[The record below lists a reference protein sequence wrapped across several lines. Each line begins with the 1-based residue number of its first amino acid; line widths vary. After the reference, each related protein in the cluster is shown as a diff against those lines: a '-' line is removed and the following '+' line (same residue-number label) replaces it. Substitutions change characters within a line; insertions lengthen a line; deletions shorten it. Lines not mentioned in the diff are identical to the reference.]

1 MLDAMLPLLPG
12 YIRQRDMPLYV
23 AVGVS
28 GGHLPGRPH
37 DHGCQRVSWTKIK
50 NRPLHVQA
58 VQVRHFHRE
67 WSCAVS
73 RVSIMLCC
81 LHIWSYLII
90 FDHSSLPRKLV
101 TEKSGEA
108 IQISTPPAIQGSPG
122 RDPHMR
128 LVWGAHVGMYTELA
142 TMYAKCAADLRFIQV
157 SCWEDNTKIQGPK
170 QLRTQDKSLKV
181 QVQVRVSWPRMA
193 HPQSLQV
200 QAKDADGLHQDER
213 AEVEHPKAHPC
224 MREATSSWHSNHM
237 FWMSLD
243 IIYIITI

>member
-1 MLDAMLPLLPG
+1 MRCFHYYRDTFGSETCLFMWLSGFLVDICRADHMTTAASVWAGQRSKIVLFTCRPCRSGIFTENGLVLWAESLLC
-12 YIRQRDMPLYV
+12 YV
-23 AVGVS
+23 AY
-28 GGHLPGRPH
+28 
-37 DHGCQRVSWTKIK
+37 I
-50 NRPLHVQA
+50 
-58 VQVRHFHRE
+58 FY
-67 WSCAVS
+67 
-73 RVSIMLCC
+73 
-81 LHIWSYLII
+81 HIWSYLITPHYQGNWSQRNLAKR
-90 FDHSSLPRKLV
+90 FKSPHLQPSKGPLV
-101 TEKSGEA
+101 AT
-108 IQISTPPAIQGSPG
+108 
-122 RDPHMR
+122 RCDPMR
-128 LVWGAHVGMYTELA
+128 LLWGAHVGMYTELA

-243 IIYIITI
+243 IIYI